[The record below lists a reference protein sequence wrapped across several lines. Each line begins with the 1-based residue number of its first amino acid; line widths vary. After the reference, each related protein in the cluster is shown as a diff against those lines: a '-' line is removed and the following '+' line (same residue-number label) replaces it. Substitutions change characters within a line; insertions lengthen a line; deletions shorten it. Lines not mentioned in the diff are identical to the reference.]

1 MNVRKLTNNGCPLI
15 FESSGKKRNFLID
28 FYCLKRNK
36 SDVEIQ
42 KEEIAQIHWVKIE
55 DCFELIE
62 KGKTKFPKDY
72 NYEAIFGK
80 VREIIDKI
88 EEKDISK

>member
-1 MNVRKLTNNGCPLI
+1 MNVRKLTNNSCPLT
-15 FESSGKKRNFLID
+15 FESSGKKSNFLID

-36 SDVEIQ
+36 SDVKIQ
-42 KEEIAQIHWVKIE
+42 REEISQIHWVKIE
-55 DCFELIE
+55 DCFELIK

-72 NYEAIFGK
+72 NYEAIFEK
-80 VREIIDKI
+80 VRGIIDKK